1 MQGNAS
7 FHLLAGLGQA
17 LASRR
22 DQPRHDG
29 ALGFSDIAE
38 IALLDKLRV
47 KAALNGTRHRSPPR
61 VGATPS
67 SLCATDSA
75 IPCASSPSI
84 ERSPST
90 VPCPTNA
97 SGKPRRST

>member
-1 MQGNAS
+1 MQGNARL
-7 FHLLAGLGQA
+7 HLLARLGQA
-17 LASRR
+17 LADRR
-22 DQPRHDG
+22 DQARHDG
-29 ALGFSDIAE
+29 ALGLSDIAE

-47 KAALNGTRHRSPPR
+47 EAALNGTRHRSPPR
-61 VGATPS
+61 AGATPS

-75 IPCASSPSI
+75 IPRASSPSV

-90 VPCPTNA
+90 EPCPTNA